1 MENVVVEE
9 VPETPEEA
17 AQFTDINEQP
27 EEAPQAEEQP
37 QKETQ
42 DGGDDELP
50 AKFQGKSA
58 AEIAESYASLERE
71 LGRKGQE
78 IGELRKLTD
87 GFLQQQ
93 LTTNGTPE
101 AAQYEPEDEV
111 DFFDDP
117 DQAVNKAIE
126 NHPKFRQFEEQQ
138 KVQAAT
144 VTTQKLE
151 AAHPDYLEVVQDPK
165 FQEWVQ
171 ESPIRTQLYVSAH
184 NYDLNSAM
192 ELVGNWKE
200 RSMISNTAEAEAG
213 KAVKRDQALK
223 AGKGVSR
230 TSSESTAGKKIYR
243 RADLIRLRTSDPQRY
258 ESLQDEIL
266 EAYADGRVK

>member
-1 MENVVVEE
+1 MENVVVEAD
-9 VPETPEEA
+9 VETPEEA
-17 AQFTDINEQP
+17 AQFTNIDEQEAP
-27 EEAPQAEEQP
+27 IEQDQPQEEAPEEV
-37 QKETQ
+37 
-42 DGGDDELP
+42 ELP
-50 AKFQGKSA
+50 SKFKGKSA
-58 AEIAESYASLERE
+58 SEIAESYASLEKE

-101 AAQYEPEDEV
+101 EAQDTQEEL

-126 NHPKFRQFEEQQ
+126 NHPKFREFEEQQ
-138 KVQAAT
+138 KVQHAT

-151 AAHPDYLEVVQDPK
+151 TAHPDYLEVIQDAK
-165 FQEWVQ
+165 FQEWVKD
-171 ESPIRTQLYVSAH
+171 SPIRTNLYVSAH
-184 NYDLNSAM
+184 NYDLDSAL

-200 RSMISNTAEAEAG
+200 RSMISNTQEAEAG
-213 KAVKRDQALK
+213 KAVKRNQALK
-223 AGKGVSR
+223 VGKGVSR

-243 RADLIRLRTSDPQRY
+243 RADLIRLRTNDPSRY
-258 ESLQDEIL
+258 DSLHDEIL
-266 EAYADGRVK
+266 MAYAEGRVK